1 MKKQLSPKEK
11 TIRNRL
17 IISACLIIVLGAIA
31 YLFLTY
37 EPRSVAQKFYEDR
50 QNARD
55 YYQGK
60 DNESSK
66 KRAERNIFL
75 QD

>member
-1 MKKQLSPKEK
+1 MKKLFPKDPA
-11 TIRNRL
+11 IRNR
-17 IISACLIIVLGAIA
+17 IILLAVLFCVLGAIA

-37 EPRSVAQKFYEDR
+37 EPKSVAQKFYEDR
-50 QNARD
+50 QRAED
-55 YYQGK
+55 YYENKEQ
-60 DNESSK
+60 DSAK

>member
-1 MKKQLSPKEK
+1 MKKLSPEEQ
-11 TIRNRL
+11 TIRNRFILLAVL
-17 IISACLIIVLGAIA
+17 IGVLGAIV

-37 EPRSVAQKFYEDR
+37 EPKSVAQKFYEDR

-60 DNESSK
+60 DNESAK